1 MTGQKE
7 KEENIFFNLF
17 NFLVLDMFDPAS
29 ELPVPKKETMCLFN
43 SDEPRWAKKRSFVLF
58 SFLDQSPDKLYNKW
72 GASYTSTLFSLK
84 ECG

>member
-1 MTGQKE
+1 MMTGQKE

-43 SDEPRWAKKRSFVLF
+43 SDEPR
-58 SFLDQSPDKLYNKW
+58 
-72 GASYTSTLFSLK
+72 
-84 ECG
+84 